1 MDPPPKYSEFAT
13 SSSLQ
18 LNDKI
23 TTKPLPYNIVMMADQ
38 PFHGRVALSAELD
51 ETFINK
57 LDKNAKF
64 KKSKNDGVAKT
75 IGPGDNWKVSD

>member
-1 MDPPPKYSEFAT
+1 
-13 SSSLQ
+13 
-18 LNDKI
+18 
-23 TTKPLPYNIVMMADQ
+23 MADQ